1 MKAVD
6 HPTLV
11 ERLQHGDEAAAAE
24 LVSAYRQR
32 IYQLAL
38 RHVRNHEDAE
48 EVAQDVLMK
57 VFRNVGSFRGDAAL
71 TSWMYR
77 ITFNAAISHLRR
89 QRARGA
95 GRQVPLTTESGSF
108 EGHGPHD
115 EIADGGEPADRQLL
129 RSELRRQLASAVHEL
144 PPLYRT
150 PVLLRDIRGLSTEQ
164 ASVALRVKSQT
175 LKSRLHRGRS
185 LLRQR
190 LASFVS
196 PEVFAAS
203 QAA

>member
-1 MKAVD
+1 LKAGD
-6 HPTLV
+6 QPTLV
-11 ERLQHGDEAAAAE
+11 ERLQHGEDAAAAE
-24 LVSAYRQR
+24 LVSTYRQR

-77 ITFNAAISHLRR
+77 ITFNASISHLRR

-95 GRQVPLTTESGSF
+95 GRHVPLSTESGSF
-108 EGHGPHD
+108 EGAHE
-115 EIADGGEPADRQLL
+115 EIADSGEPADRRLL
-129 RSELRRQLASAVHEL
+129 RSELRRQLASAVHDL
-144 PPLYRT
+144 PPLYRA
-150 PVLLRDIRGLSTEQ
+150 PVVLRDIRGLSTEQ